1 LPYPNFCQQKTLRP
15 LISPSLIHHPPTS
28 RSQRLHH
35 GFPHGFRA
43 RGLPVSA
50 IWRCMQLQLFRCT
63 GADLIRPH
71 SLDRPFCYL
80 LASNEP
86 DTDSDKYVYSP
97 ALIMPF
103 TLLTVAALK
112 PPVISVLRSTV
123 PVPSLWSPR
132 PQRSQRRGQQGNQN
146 QGIMV
151 SELWCCLAQG
161 KGCSPTR
168 DQDRVAVYALSCK
181 RSLVSKPLS

>member
-71 SLDRPFCYL
+71 SLDRPFYYL

-97 ALIMPF
+97 AIIMPF

-146 QGIMV
+146 QAHHGLRALV
-151 SELWCCLAQG
+151 
-161 KGCSPTR
+161 
-168 DQDRVAVYALSCK
+168 LSCTRQRLLSRPRP
-181 RSLVSKPLS
+181 RSRRGLRTLLQAQPRF